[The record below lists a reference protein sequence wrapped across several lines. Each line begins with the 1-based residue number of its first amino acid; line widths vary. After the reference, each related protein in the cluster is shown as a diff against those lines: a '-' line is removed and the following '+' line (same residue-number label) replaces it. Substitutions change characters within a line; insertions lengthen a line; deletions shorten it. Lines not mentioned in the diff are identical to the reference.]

1 MPVTY
6 TTDVAL
12 VKGTIANNKNV
23 LVVFYSPKCVQCKA
37 SAPMLEK
44 LSEKHKNLKFFK
56 VDATTATEFAAE
68 FQITSL
74 PTFVFFQ
81 DQKVVKKAPGIPD
94 ALKEIIGMS
103 Q

>member
-12 VKGTIANNKNV
+12 VKETIANNKNV
-23 LVVFYSPKCVQCKA
+23 LV
-37 SAPMLEK
+37 
-44 LSEKHKNLKFFK
+44 FFK
-56 VDATTATEFAAE
+56 VDATTATEYAAE
-68 FQITSL
+68 YQVTSL

-81 DQKVVKKAPGIPD
+81 DQKVAKKAPGSPD